1 MKLNTL
7 AIAAAAAA
15 SLFVAGS
22 ALANPLAAPTV
33 RVSYADL
40 NLATPA
46 GVARLHSR
54 LRAAATSLC
63 GEADFRDLTRVTL
76 ENACVARTLAGALE
90 QVDGASAVRVARL

>member
-7 AIAAAAAA
+7 AFAGALAA
-15 SLFVAGS
+15 SVTLAGS
-22 ALANPLAAPTV
+22 ALANPVAAPTV

-46 GVARLHSR
+46 GAAKLHSR
-54 LRAAATSLC
+54 LRAASASLC
-63 GEADFRDLTRVTL
+63 GQADFRDLTRVTL

-90 QVDGASAVRVARL
+90 QVEGATAVRIARR